1 MKTVVAYIGDWEPA
15 KIPEYFRLMVR
26 CLEDEGIEVL
36 EEQTSETL
44 MVIQTPRVYISFV
57 DDLRKLEGRVFDQ
70 VFGNIPEKFARAR
83 LKDPSGGLF
92 NGSLLEYVV
101 SVEFGERR

>member
-1 MKTVVAYIGDWEPA
+1 MKTVVMYVGDWKGNE
-15 KIPEYFRLMVR
+15 IHGYFNQLIND
-26 CLEDEGIEVL
+26 LWNEGIEVL

-57 DDLRKLEGRVFDQ
+57 DDLHKLEGRLFDQ
-70 VFGNIPEKFARAR
+70 VFGNIPEKYKRCR
-83 LKDPSGGLF
+83 LKDPMGGLF